1 MTRFPSTAVGN
12 QWSRLWVDT
21 AFLMADT
28 AAVMTMR
35 TMRIMAGGPA
45 AARETERMLA
55 EKVEAGFEL
64 AGALAAG
71 TIRTPEAVARKTLS
85 VAGKRIRANRKRLA

>member
-1 MTRFPSTAVGN
+1 MNPFPSTAVAH
-12 QWSRLWVDT
+12 QWTRLWLDS

-28 AAVMTMR
+28 ATVMTMR
-35 TMRIMAGGPA
+35 TMRIMGGGRG

-71 TIRTPEAVARKTLS
+71 TIRTPEAAARKALS
-85 VAGKRIRANRKRLA
+85 VAGKRVRANRKRLG